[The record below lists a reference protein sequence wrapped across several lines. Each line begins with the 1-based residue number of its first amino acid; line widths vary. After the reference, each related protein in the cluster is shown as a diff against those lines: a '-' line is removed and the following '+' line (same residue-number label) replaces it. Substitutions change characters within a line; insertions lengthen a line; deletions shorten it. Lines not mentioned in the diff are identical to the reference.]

1 MDKWGLNRVDRSPA
15 VSYSRTRSTLLF
27 LSEKHSACFSKAP
40 EVEMPQN
47 FPGRS
52 TDTFS
57 YSCYRNYTQRTKLQ
71 ISQVSLVWGLRDGNF
86 CPSKHAARID
96 TEQLRKSKSNI
107 NLFHKVGCAPVL
119 MEATNS
125 HSNIDRFVTA
135 AVLPYSWGVKEKGR
149 TEYEPAFPKASI
161 FWSLSSKQNYLIY
174 SGLTPVS
181 C

>member
-27 LSEKHSACFSKAP
+27 LSEEHSACFSKAP

-71 ISQVSLVWGLRDGNF
+71 ISQVSCVRPSRWQLLSKEACCKNRYWTAEKIQIKHKSVPQSWMCTSFDGGYQQPQQYWQICYSCSTALRLRSKGKRKDRIWTSFSKGFHFLV
-86 CPSKHAARID
+86 
-96 TEQLRKSKSNI
+96 
-107 NLFHKVGCAPVL
+107 
-119 MEATNS
+119 
-125 HSNIDRFVTA
+125 
-135 AVLPYSWGVKEKGR
+135 AV
-149 TEYEPAFPKASI
+149 I
-161 FWSLSSKQNYLIY
+161 
-174 SGLTPVS
+174 
-181 C
+181 